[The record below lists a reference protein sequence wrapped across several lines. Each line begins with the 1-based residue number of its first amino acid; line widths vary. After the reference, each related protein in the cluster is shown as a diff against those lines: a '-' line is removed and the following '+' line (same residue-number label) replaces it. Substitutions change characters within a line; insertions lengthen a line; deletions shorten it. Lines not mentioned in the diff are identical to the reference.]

1 MELVAPNVEQLPGYV
16 DAVRR
21 GFMSYRVLFGSTEN
35 LLEMADENPQG
46 VIDVLRDRSTNGLLY
61 HSDGTTSPRIPALF
75 RWMWDGE
82 FAGTIDLRWQPDG
95 TGELPEYIPGHVG
108 YGTVEWKR
116 GRGYATQALA
126 QLLPLAAA
134 EGLTSIDLV
143 TNVDN
148 AASQHIVETNGGVIV
163 AEFTQ
168 SEGHGGG
175 AAYLWRISLS

>member
-1 MELVAPNVEQLPGYV
+1 VELVAPNVEQLPGYV

-21 GFMSYRVLFGSTEN
+21 GYMSYRVLFGSTET
-35 LLEMADENPQG
+35 LLALADENPQS
-46 VIDVLRDRSTNGLLY
+46 VIDVLRDRSTDGLLY

-82 FAGTIDLRWQPDG
+82 FAGTIDVRWQPDG
-95 TGELPEYIPGHVG
+95 TGELPDHIPGHVG
-108 YGTVEWKR
+108 YGTVDWKR

-143 TNVDN
+143 TNIDN
-148 AASQHIVETNGGVIV
+148 VASQRVVEKNGGVIV

-168 SEGHGGG
+168 CEGLGGG
-175 AAYLWRISLS
+175 PAYRWRISLG

>member
-1 MELVAPNVEQLPGYV
+1 VELVAPNVEQLPGFI

-21 GFMSYRVLFGSTEN
+21 GYPGYRILFGSTDAM
-35 LLEMADENPQG
+35 LAMADDDPQS
-46 VIDVLRDRSTNGLLY
+46 VIEVLRDRSTDGLLY

-143 TNVDN
+143 TNVEN
-148 AASQHIVETNGGVIV
+148 TPSQHVVETNGGIIV

-168 SEGHGGG
+168 SEGLGGG
-175 AAYLWRISLS
+175 QAFLWRISLA